1 MLYPPG
7 SLERTGYTFS
17 GNVVGV
23 GPSSTTGHAAVVIAL
38 RR

>member
-7 SLERTGYTFS
+7 SLERTTYTFS
-17 GNVVGV
+17 GTAVGV
-23 GPSSTTGHAAVVIAL
+23 GPSSTTGHAGVVIAL